1 LWFAKPIP
9 EKQDSMS
16 DGFLKHFFANKS
28 EFLLRYFK
36 IFLYFDQ
43 QAA

>member
-1 LWFAKPIP
+1 LWFAKLIP

-16 DGFLKHFFANKS
+16 DEFLKQFFANDS

-36 IFLYFDQ
+36 KIFIFDQ